1 MKTQKGL
8 QDGVIASLRELQ
20 IVSERLLLVGIAIK
34 LRKRL
39 DKRLRSTRAHIDTEV
54 HGQVGSPAG
63 VMRAASFF
71 WPASRS

>member
-8 QDGVIASLRELQ
+8 QGWLVAALRELQ
-20 IVSERLLLVGIAIK
+20 VVSEKLLLVGIAIR

-39 DKRLRSTRAHIDTEV
+39 DKRLRLTRAHIDTEV
-54 HGQVGSPAG
+54 HGQVGSPPG

>member
-1 MKTQKGL
+1 MKTQRGL
-8 QDGVIASLRELQ
+8 HDWVIAALRELQ
-20 IVSERLLLVGIAIK
+20 VVSERLLLVGIAIR

-39 DKRLRSTRAHIDTEV
+39 DKRLSSTRAHVDTEV
-54 HGQVGSPAG
+54 HGQVGSQTG